1 MSLKYS
7 YQLQKEMRLSLKLN
21 LQDDIARKCPYSQ
34 FFWSVYS
41 RIRTEYG
48 ERENT
53 ENADQKNSKYEQFSR
68 SVKFQFYINCF
79 IDIIEI

>member
-1 MSLKYS
+1 MTLR
-7 YQLQKEMRLSLKLN
+7 E
-21 LQDDIARKCPYSQ
+21 KCPYSQ

-53 ENADQKNSKYEQFSR
+53 ENTDQKNSKHQHFSR